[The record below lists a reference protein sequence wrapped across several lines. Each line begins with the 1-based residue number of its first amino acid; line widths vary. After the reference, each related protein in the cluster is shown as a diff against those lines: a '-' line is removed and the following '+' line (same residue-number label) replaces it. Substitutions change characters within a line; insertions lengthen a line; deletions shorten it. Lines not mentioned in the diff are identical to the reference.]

1 MEGRSE
7 FVPSKGA
14 KGQCR
19 RVFKFHGDVLTNQFV
34 LLSILGS
41 CRICLVNLPTMNSNL
56 FEAQVLN
63 VKLKRSASKPIEI
76 YAKKNDPTRFDP

>member
-19 RVFKFHGDVLTNQFV
+19 RIFKFHGDVLTNQFV
-34 LLSILGS
+34 LLSIQ
-41 CRICLVNLPTMNSNL
+41 IDI
-56 FEAQVLN
+56 EAGLIALAVQDGIGDLSILSDGKARDDWPDLCCWV
-63 VKLKRSASKPIEI
+63 AS
-76 YAKKNDPTRFDP
+76 